1 MAMLNFPV
9 SGVDA
14 APIEERVD
22 FSDLMPKGNYS
33 IVAVDAEIKRNQKD
47 TANYLRVSFQ
57 VIAGPWRG
65 KFIGRAFM
73 IWLPDHLK
81 GKSAADFDSPTLR
94 AELQKFLEM
103 QDKAEKLL
111 AQFCRKIGIPGMLE
125 DTSQLLHRPAVAYVG
140 VNKGGKRVDR
150 DGQATVYPDKN
161 DIYGFRTEEPDVSQ
175 WKAPAPKGPSAF
187 DDIDVPF

>member
-14 APIEERVD
+14 APAEDRVD
-22 FSDLMPKGNYS
+22 FSELMPKGNYS
-33 IVAVDAEIKRNQKD
+33 VAAVDAEIKRNQKD

-65 KFIGRAFM
+65 KFIGKAFM
-73 IWLPDHLK
+73 IWLPDNMT
-81 GKSAADFDSPTLR
+81 GKHEGGHIVDPQ
-94 AELQKFLEM
+94 ELSKFQEM
-103 QDKAEKLL
+103 RTKAEKLL
-111 AQFCRKIGIPGMLE
+111 AQLCRQIGIPGMLE
-125 DTSQLLHRPAVAYVG
+125 DTDQLVHKPVVAYVG
-140 VNKGGKRVDR
+140 VNKGSKRVGR
-150 DGQATVYPDKN
+150 DGQETVYPDKN

>member
-14 APIEERVD
+14 APAEDRVD
-22 FSDLMPKGNYS
+22 FSELMPKGNYS
-33 IVAVDAEIKRNQKD
+33 VVAVDAEIKRNQKD

-65 KFIGRAFM
+65 KFIGKAFM
-73 IWLPDHLK
+73 IWLPDNMT
-81 GKSAADFDSPTLR
+81 GKHEGGHIVDPQ
-94 AELQKFLEM
+94 ELGKFQEM
-103 QDKAEKLL
+103 RTKAEKLL
-111 AQFCRKIGIPGMLE
+111 AQFCRQIGIPGMLE
-125 DTSQLLHRPAVAYVG
+125 DTNQLVHKPVVAYVG
-140 VNKGGKRVDR
+140 VNKGSGD
-150 DGQATVYPDKN
+150 YPDKN

-175 WKAPAPKGPSAF
+175 WKAPEPKGPSAF